1 MFNTQN
7 LKSNAFSFRF
17 SLAYFSK
24 EPSPFEATDPETH
37 PKKKQQRD
45 THSDQISNLDIVECS
60 LQFLKSDVT
69 FYKSAWK
76 WSRFIELYCNGSQF
90 DTDHTYKLLCNNV
103 LALLTNMT
111 ASQLQFLN
119 KDIPIELIIDFEN
132 KNGSHA
138 IDSIKSEHLN
148 DAEDAISKDTISWD
162 FSNDVLTNVEG
173 VTLPVFDKNNYRFF
187 ANHQADGD
195 FEEIVQVD
203 STRINLRSLALG
215 VAAGKAVCLSGPVGS
230 GKTTL
235 VEYLARKTGRIAPK
249 FLDIERVAALSKAA
263 TKENTSVNGNG
274 NKAALKKSKR
284 KRQDTEN
291 VEKDA
296 ALVNDL
302 YKKAPTNGF
311 LRIQLGD
318 QTDSKMLLGQYR
330 CTDVPGEFVWQAG
343 VLTQVSSF
351 FLILLV
357 YC

>member
-1 MFNTQN
+1 M
-7 LKSNAFSFRF
+7 K
-17 SLAYFSK
+17 
-24 EPSPFEATDPETH
+24 
-37 PKKKQQRD
+37 
-45 THSDQISNLDIVECS
+45 
-60 LQFLKSDVT
+60 FLKSDVT
-69 FYKSAWK
+69 FYKSAWN
-76 WSRFIELYCNGSQF
+76 WSRFIELYCDGSQL
-90 DTDHTYKLLCNNV
+90 DTDHTYKLICNNV

-119 KDIPIELIIDFEN
+119 KDIPIELIIDFET
-132 KNGSHA
+132 KNGTHP
-138 IDSIKSEHLN
+138 IDAVKSVHLN
-148 DAEDAISKDTISWD
+148 EAEETKSKETISWD

-249 FLDIERVAALSKAA
+249 FLDIERVASLSKAA

-274 NKAALKKSKR
+274 NKSASKKSKR
-284 KRQDTEN
+284 KRLDTEN
-291 VEKDA
+291 CDKNA
-296 ALVNDL
+296 AVVNDL
-302 YKKAPTNGF
+302 YKKAPANGF

-330 CTDVPGEFVWQAG
+330 CTDVPGEFVWQPG

-351 FLILLV
+351 SFPSLF
-357 YC
+357 YFFF